1 MRPAT
6 LAHHLPR
13 HDIRVVLH
21 RADDD
26 LVASGDEGFAS
37 GRCDEVD
44 GLRSTTGE
52 DKPFGRGRSDEVSDT
67 TARSFVVLGR
77 DLAEVVHTTM
87 DVGIGRIIGLLDG
100 LNDAARLLSGRSIVE
115 VNEGLTI
122 DLRCEYREL
131 GSYIFYRIHDLIR
144 L

>member
-1 MRPAT
+1 MMASVVPRVKIRPSA
-6 LAHHLPR
+6 
-13 HDIRVVLH
+13 
-21 RADDD
+21 
-26 LVASGDEGFAS
+26 EGA
-37 GRCDEVD
+37 
-44 GLRSTTGE
+44 
-52 DKPFGRGRSDEVSDT
+52 PIEVSDT
-67 TARSFVVLGR
+67 MACGFVMLGS
-77 DLAEVVHTTM
+77 DLAKVVHTTM
-87 DVGIGRIIGLLDG
+87 NVGIGRIIGLLDG